1 MPNIAELIDVFEKA
15 RELVSREGNDFSW
28 STWEDRD
35 AALVEINA
43 ILTALGAG
51 DVPPYAKVL
60 FLPTGPLQELS
71 LSSGW
76 GDEFIS
82 LANWFDEAL
91 LGVDCVCYTEPLRG
105 FGTEIGTDSRY
116 GDIFVTQCAGCGRY
130 WLRYQYEFEFFSRSG
145 RWFLGPLR
153 TDLVESVTAEN
164 AKERFGEMLWYFAG
178 GSYYDGVIRKV
189 SGPLVI

>member
-1 MPNIAELIDVFEKA
+1 VFEKA
-15 RELVSREGNDFSW
+15 RELVLRETNDFSW
-28 STWEDRD
+28 SSWEDMD

-43 ILTALGAG
+43 ILAALGAG
-51 DVPPYAKVL
+51 DVPTYARVL

-105 FGTEIGTDSRY
+105 FGSLIGTDSRY
-116 GDIFVTQCAGCGRY
+116 ADIFVTQCPGCERY
-130 WLRYQYEFEFFSRSG
+130 WLRYQYEFEFHSNSG

-153 TDLVESVTAEN
+153 RDLVESVTAEK
-164 AKERFGEMLWYFAG
+164 AKELFEEMLRYFAG
-178 GSYYDGVIRKV
+178 GSYYDGRIRKV
-189 SGPLVI
+189 SGALVI